1 MSRETQ
7 SGRPAGQFRRSNIW
21 SYDAVSQIKYRKM
34 PEIEITKEDVSGV
47 RAPFS
52 WHCCVRT
59 HQRSRNVKARS
70 TLVLNDRVGQ
80 IRKSRIVADWRIQ

>member
-1 MSRETQ
+1 MSRQTQ
-7 SGRPAGQFRRSNIW
+7 SGRPAGQFRRSNICN
-21 SYDAVSQIKYRKM
+21 DAVSQIKYRNM
-34 PEIEITKEDVSGV
+34 PEIEITKEDISGV

-80 IRKSRIVADWRIQ
+80 IGKSRIVADWRIQ